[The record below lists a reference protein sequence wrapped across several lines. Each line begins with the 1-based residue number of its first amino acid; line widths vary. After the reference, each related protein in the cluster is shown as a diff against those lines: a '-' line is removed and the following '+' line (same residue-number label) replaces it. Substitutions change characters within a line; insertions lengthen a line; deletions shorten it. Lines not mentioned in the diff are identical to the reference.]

1 MNYQDATLSM
11 SLPLQL
17 QNKKQLGKR
26 IGFSVRTIENLKNAG
41 ASVKPHKVMSASFS
55 GWLGMATHLPR

>member
-1 MNYQDATLSM
+1 M

-41 ASVKPHKVMSASFS
+41 ASAKKHKLMSASFS